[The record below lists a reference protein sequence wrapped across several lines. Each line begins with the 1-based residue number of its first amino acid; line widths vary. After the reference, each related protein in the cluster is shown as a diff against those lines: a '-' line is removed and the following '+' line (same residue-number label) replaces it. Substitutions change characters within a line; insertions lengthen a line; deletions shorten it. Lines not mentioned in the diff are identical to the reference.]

1 MPAKPPRTLF
11 SVDAVFPKLMLMC
24 TSAIGGML
32 LGVGVLVGALVVLGR
47 ASGPS
52 TTFMW
57 WCIGLGIALMVTSR
71 LLFGRFLRG
80 YLGDAER
87 GSVD

>member
-32 LGVGVLVGALVVLGR
+32 LGVGVLVGVLVVLGR

-57 WCIGLGIALMVTSR
+57 WCIGLGIALMAISR

-80 YLGDAER
+80 YIG
-87 GSVD
+87 GSPQRPVD